1 MPIFRTGLILLAFAV
16 LLGAEDKAAR
26 VFRAAE
32 RMERTGDSLQAYQLY
47 TQAAALNSANPQYA
61 LRRDALHDWAALAA
75 QVTLSPADEAEESA
89 RRITVEGM
97 SPSEV
102 IAGRLA
108 LPVPR
113 LKGSREKKSF
123 DLRGTARPVFE
134 QVAATYG
141 IQLQFED
148 GYQGPAS
155 AFTFR
160 LNDVT
165 MAEAFRALET
175 ITNSFLV
182 PVNPKTAIVY
192 RDTTQRRN
200 DSAPLITAEIP
211 IPERISIQEAQEMVS
226 AVQQVMQVR
235 RIAVDPGR
243 HAVFLRDQPSTVY
256 AARQIL
262 ATLSR
267 SRAQVNLEIEL
278 LSVAK
283 NSTLVYGL
291 DLQRMAPVLNFGTF
305 LNNVAPSIA
314 GFTKFAT
321 FGGGATLMGI
331 GITGAQAFA
340 TLSRSST
347 QSIFHTDIV
356 ALDGQATSFK
366 VGDRYPIITGAFVG
380 SGGVDQTQF
389 APVPQIQFQ
398 DLGLIL
404 KVTPTVQGNGEVSLD
419 VDAEQNALTGTFN
432 NSVPVITT
440 RHFQGMTRLA
450 QGEWA
455 VIAGLMQSTVS
466 EDRSGIPGLSSIPF
480 LGRLFTKTTKTEIVG
495 QTLIVLKPHIVNL
508 PPWETPAPV
517 LWVGTETKPLSVY

>member
-1 MPIFRTGLILLAFAV
+1 
-16 LLGAEDKAAR
+16 
-26 VFRAAE
+26 
-32 RMERTGDSLQAYQLY
+32 MERSGDSFQAYQLY
-47 TQAAALNSANPQYA
+47 TRAAALNPSNPQYG
-61 LRRDALHDWAALAA
+61 LRRDALRDWAALAA
-75 QVTLSPADEAEESA
+75 QITLGPTDEAGESA
-89 RRITVEGM
+89 RRISLEGM
-97 SPSEV
+97 SPSEA

-108 LPVPR
+108 LPPPR
-113 LKGSREKKSF
+113 LRASTAKQDF
-123 DLRGTARPVFE
+123 DLRGTARPVWE
-134 QVAATYG
+134 QVAAAYG

-148 GYQGPAS
+148 GYQGPMS

-160 LNDVT
+160 PNDVT

-182 PVNPKTAIVY
+182 PVNSKTAIVY

-200 DSAPLITAEIP
+200 DSAPMITAEIP
-211 IPERISIQEAQEMVS
+211 IPERISVQEAQEMVS

-243 HAVFLRDQPSTVY
+243 HAVFLRDQPSAVY

-283 NSTLVYGL
+283 NSTLIYGL
-291 DLQRMAPVLNFGTF
+291 DLQRMAPVLNFGT
-305 LNNVAPSIA
+305 LLHNVAPTIS
-314 GFTKFAT
+314 GFTSFAT
-321 FGGGATLMGI
+321 FGGGATFMGI

-340 TLSRSST
+340 NVNRSST
-347 QSIFHTDIV
+347 ESLFHTEIV
-356 ALDGQATSFK
+356 ALDGQPASFK

-380 SGGVDQTQF
+380 NGGVGQTQF
-389 APVPQIQFQ
+389 APVPQVQFQ

-419 VDAEQNALTGTFN
+419 VDAEQNALTGLSN
-432 NSVPVITT
+432 NSIPVITT

-455 VIAGLMQSTVS
+455 VLAGLMQSTVS
-466 EDRSGIPGLSSIPF
+466 EDRSGIPGLSNIPF
-480 LGRLFTKTTKTEIVG
+480 LGRLFTKTTRTEIVG
-495 QTLIVLKPHIVNL
+495 QTVVVLKPHIVNL